1 LSWLDRLTLLAAQF
15 DLTFRLSDDGKR
27 VELVPIPD
35 DVSIARTYAGGR
47 NARGLVRRWSKD
59 LPNAKLSVLGDE
71 VQVVA
76 TAEDHDWIERKQ
88 SGTPTR
94 KATVVAGKEMYQL
107 SVENT
112 ALDKLVDQ
120 LTQRLS
126 LTFRWDRAAT
136 TAAGIASD
144 QLVTVKIENADL
156 DALLKAVFADTGLA
170 VRRQG
175 RTVVVRPEK

>member
-1 LSWLDRLTLLAAQF
+1 
-15 DLTFRLSDDGKR
+15 
-27 VELVPIPD
+27 
-35 DVSIARTYAGGR
+35 
-47 NARGLVRRWSKD
+47 VRRWSKE
-59 LPNAKLSVLGDE
+59 LPKAKLTVVGDE

-88 SGTPTR
+88 KGAPTR

-107 SVENT
+107 SVENA

-156 DALLKAVFADTGLA
+156 EALLNAVFADTGLA
-170 VRRQG
+170 FRRQG
-175 RTVVVRPEK
+175 RTVIVRADK